1 MEETKIIYEIKDVK
15 VGDIAY
21 YEGAEKGSI
30 VVGVDSHDDY
40 SIRLKIE
47 TPEEFKPFNV
57 YGDTSVWLQNSYFR
71 YATRQTLNK
80 RGVKSLP
87 DAREGHS
94 RVFETQ
100 SQTRI
105 IYAGAKFR
113 GWRIEP
119 LLSDKSLL
127 ELLDASQF
135 PLKDIT
141 EVEES

>member
-30 VVGVDSHDDY
+30 VVGVDPDDY
-40 SIRLKIE
+40 RSRLKIE

-57 YGDTSVWLQNSYFR
+57 YGDTSVWLQNSYFTHAIR
-71 YATRQTLNK
+71 PTQNK
-80 RGVKSLP
+80 LVEKSLP
-87 DAREGHS
+87 DVQVGQA

-105 IYAGAKFR
+105 VYDGSKFR
-113 GWRIEP
+113 SWRIESF
-119 LLSDKSLL
+119 LSDKRLL
-127 ELLDASQF
+127 ELLDPSQF

-141 EVEES
+141 EEEES